1 LPDPGFGGTIA
12 AVSTQPEFVTLPE
25 TTVVGL
31 RVESTFQE
39 LFQQVPAAWR
49 SAFAREGEFDAG
61 LGARLDVGF
70 CDCSLGAKDGVY
82 TEIIGVRTTAD
93 AAVPAGMQK
102 VTLPEARYATLEHH
116 GPLAGIAAAFGTL
129 ESWIAAQPPSP
140 DGRRWV
146 HDGVKLDIGYMPD
159 GSETAEGGAGHTL
172 YVRVRLAE

>member
-102 VTLPEARYATLEHH
+102 VTLPEARYATLRWPASRRRSVRSRVGSPRNH
-116 GPLAGIAAAFGTL
+116 LALTD
-129 ESWIAAQPPSP
+129 E
-140 DGRRWV
+140 DGCT
-146 HDGVKLDIGYMPD
+146 
-159 GSETAEGGAGHTL
+159 TA
-172 YVRVRLAE
+172 